1 MQNVTEEIKK
11 VLGRIEDEQHVRI
24 LYAVESGSRAWGF
37 ASADSD
43 WDVRFIYLRRPE
55 WYLSIQS
62 RRDVLEYPLADGL
75 DVSGWDLPKT
85 LGLFAKSNPPL
96 LEWLRSPIVYREN
109 FSTVGRLR
117 ELSTRYFSPR
127 SCMYHYLHMGEGNYR
142 EYLQGEAVRVKKYF
156 YVLRP
161 LLSCRWIEAHGTMP
175 PMEFEKLVEDQLPEN
190 LQPTVA
196 ALLNRKRSGE
206 ELDQG
211 PRMPEINLFLTGEIV
226 RLRELLAAMPAAE
239 TPDLDLLDEVFHA
252 SLAEVWEDHRRIKE

>member
-1 MQNVTEEIKK
+1 VQNLEEEIKK
-11 VLGRIEDEQHVRI
+11 VLDRIENEQHVRI

-55 WYLSIQS
+55 WYLSIQN

-96 LEWLRSPIVYREN
+96 LEWLRSPIVYRET
-109 FSTVGRLR
+109 FSTIRRLR

-127 SCMYHYLHMGEGNYR
+127 SCMYHYLHMGEGNFR
-142 EYLQGEAVRVKKYF
+142 EYLQGEEVRVKKYF

-161 LLSCRWIEAHGTMP
+161 LLSCRWIESHGTMP
-175 PMEFEKLVEDQLPEN
+175 PMEFERLVEDQLPQN
-190 LQPTVA
+190 LYPTIST
-196 ALLNRKRSGE
+196 LLDRKRSGE

-211 PRMPEINLFLTGEIV
+211 PRIPEINLFLTGEIA
-226 RLRELLAAMPAAE
+226 RLRELLATMPAAG
-239 TPDLDLLDEVFHA
+239 TPDLDLLDEVFRA
-252 SLAEVWEDHRRIKE
+252 SLAEVWRESGLIDS